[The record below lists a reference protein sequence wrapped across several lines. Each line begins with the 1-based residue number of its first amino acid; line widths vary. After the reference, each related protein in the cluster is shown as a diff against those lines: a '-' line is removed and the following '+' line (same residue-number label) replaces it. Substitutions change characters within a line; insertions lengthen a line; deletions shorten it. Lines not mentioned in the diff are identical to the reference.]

1 MGTKAIFLDIDGV
14 LNAYGTDK
22 ENRSKS
28 RCGNCIGIDKDKVK
42 RLSKIVQKTNAILIL
57 SSSWKI
63 GWEPKGKYI
72 VDRYD
77 IYNTANNY
85 HAKYLDNHLKKKG
98 GLVITDKTREKN
110 LYYRGMGIKA
120 YLFLHPEIT
129 DWIVL
134 DDEIFIDFKE
144 RGIIPHLVKTDPIW
158 GLTDDDA
165 EAAIKML
172 NGQTIGP
179 YIAEAREEKEIDS
192 NNSLDY
198 DVIIKK
204 DAGPTN
210 GAEK

>member
-1 MGTKAIFLDIDGV
+1 MEKKAIFLDIDGV

-28 RCGNCIGIDKDKVK
+28 RCGNYIGIDKDKVK
-42 RLSKIVQKTNAILIL
+42 RLSKIVQETDAILIL

-63 GWEPKGKYI
+63 GWEPKGRYTL
-72 VDRYD
+72 DRYD
-77 IYNTANNY
+77 IYGSTINY

-98 GLVITDKTREKN
+98 KLVLTDKTKERN
-110 LYYRGMGIKA
+110 LFYRGMGIKA
-120 YLFLHPEIT
+120 YLSAHPEIT

-144 RGIIPHLVKTDPIW
+144 QGIMPHLVKTDSIW

-172 NGQTIGP
+172 NGQIIGP
-179 YIAEAREEKEIDS
+179 YIAKSKDKDMIDS
-192 NNSLDY
+192 NNSLDC
-198 DVIIKK
+198 DVVIKK

-210 GAEK
+210 GTEK